1 MAFSESQYKNFIK
14 VIVVAAV
21 AKEFRKSAIMQ
32 KIYNNIKK
40 YNLIATGELLAF
52 RASKAIIPTKDDRFL
67 VDSGG
72 VIVKTV
78 KIGPKK
84 TPIATEIS
92 IKIRY
97 GLTEGKYF
105 NLTTGSGN
113 KKWFP
118 NIDNIAEW
126 VKIKKARGNS
136 FTITKN
142 GVQRQATKEWEIK
155 SVAFLVARKIAKQGI
170 DKKDFTEPFEN
181 KTYGVEASLIRA
193 SNKIQN
199 RISELYGEALVD
211 IQNDVISNIL

>member
-52 RASKAIIPTKDDRFL
+52 RASKAIIPTRDDRFL
-67 VDSGG
+67 VDGGG

-78 KIGPKK
+78 KIGPKN

-113 KKWFP
+113 RKWFP

-142 GVQRQATKEWEIK
+142 GIKREANKESEIK

-181 KTYGVEASLIRA
+181 KTYGVEASLRRA
-193 SNKIQN
+193 NNKIQN
-199 RISELYGEALVD
+199 RISELYGDALVD

>member
-67 VDSGG
+67 VDGGG
-72 VIVKTV
+72 VIIKTV

-84 TPIATEIS
+84 TPIATEI
-92 IKIRY
+92 IVKIRY
-97 GLTEGKYF
+97 GLTEEKYF

-118 NIDNIAEW
+118 NVDNIAEW

-142 GVQRQATKEWEIK
+142 GVKREANKEWEIK

-181 KTYGVEASLIRA
+181 KTYGVEASLRRA
-193 SNKIQN
+193 NNKIQN
-199 RISELYGEALVD
+199 RISELYGDTFVD
-211 IQNDVISNIL
+211 VQNDVISNIL

>member
-67 VDSGG
+67 VDGGG
-72 VIVKTV
+72 VTIKTV
-78 KIGPKK
+78 KIGPKQ
-84 TPIATEIS
+84 TPIATEI
-92 IKIRY
+92 IVKIRY

-105 NLTTGSGN
+105 HLTTDSGN

-126 VKIKKARGNS
+126 IKIKKARGNS

-142 GVQRQATKEWEIK
+142 GVQREAKKGWEIK

-170 DKKDFTEPFEN
+170 EKKDFTEPFEN

-193 SNKIQN
+193 NNKIQN
-199 RISELYGEALVD
+199 RISELYGDTFVD
-211 IQNDVISNIL
+211 IQNDVISKIL

>member
-67 VDSGG
+67 VDGGG
-72 VIVKTV
+72 VIIKTV

-84 TPIATEIS
+84 TPIATEI
-92 IKIRY
+92 IVKIRY

-118 NIDNIAEW
+118 NVDNIAEW

-142 GVQRQATKEWEIK
+142 GVKREANKEWEIK

-193 SNKIQN
+193 NNKIQN
-199 RISELYGEALVD
+199 RISELYGDTLVD